1 MVSDELD
8 RLMRKRS
15 PNEMLYEARKHMLN
29 GNNPITNEDWAKVI
43 NFWAAN
49 IERDA
54 VKAAIAT
61 LCAIFEVP
69 LDKAYIGR
77 IIDYQLS
84 KEGVN
89 GTQDS

>member
-1 MVSDELD
+1 
-8 RLMRKRS
+8 
-15 PNEMLYEARKHMLN
+15 
-29 GNNPITNEDWAKVI
+29 
-43 NFWAAN
+43 
-49 IERDA
+49 
-54 VKAAIAT
+54 